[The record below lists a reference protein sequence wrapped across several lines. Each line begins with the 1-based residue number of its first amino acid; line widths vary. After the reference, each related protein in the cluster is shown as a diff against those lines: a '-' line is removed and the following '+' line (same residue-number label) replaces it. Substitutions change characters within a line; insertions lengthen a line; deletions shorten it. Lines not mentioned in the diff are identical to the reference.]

1 MFRTYG
7 KRAIATILSAA
18 MLVTLAACGSTPE
31 GGDDSESSSGVSFE
45 QITDTATE
53 ETSVEE
59 EAPVDTDEPYVLPEG
74 MYFSELTGEP
84 ISEDIKDQRPI
95 AAMVDNE
102 ITALPHFDTT
112 KAEGQAYVL
121 LAMGGRSV
129 PEFRDSFSIAT
140 FRTK

>member
-112 KAEGQAYVL
+112 KADVVYEMMNSTANSDGFI
-121 LAMGGRSV
+121 R
-129 PEFRDSFSIAT
+129 P
-140 FRTK
+140 